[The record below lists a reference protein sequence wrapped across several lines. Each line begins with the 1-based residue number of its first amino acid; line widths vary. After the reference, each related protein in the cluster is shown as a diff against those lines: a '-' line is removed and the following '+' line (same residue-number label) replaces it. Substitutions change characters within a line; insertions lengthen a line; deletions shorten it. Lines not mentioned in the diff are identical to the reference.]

1 MFANKLVIICIIIIG
16 IGYIAYSAD
25 YFTYCSHRHI
35 SRYIYDSNGNA
46 YVDRHRLTDL
56 CNDVFK
62 LNSEENN
69 LYKQII
75 RDINPL
81 FFATKFN
88 NQEYASFD
96 AFSKN
101 HDLNFIEIRMR
112 LIQTF
117 YIIFCIIIY
126 YYLLVVIPK
135 FTIRIFLSIISKL
148 LHIIFFLSM
157 ICFILQAGPIILYI
171 NKAIKYFNKDFDFD
185 SYFISFLD
193 SYFNSTHN
201 ASK

>member
-1 MFANKLVIICIIIIG
+1 MCANKELIIICIIITG
-16 IGYIAYSAD
+16 IDYLVYSAN

-46 YVDRHRLTDL
+46 YEDRHRLTDL

-62 LNSEENN
+62 LNSEETN

-88 NQEYASFD
+88 NQEYASFN
-96 AFSKN
+96 AFLNN

-112 LIQTF
+112 LIQTC
-117 YIIFCIIIY
+117 YIIFCIIMY
-126 YYLLVVIPK
+126 YYLFVVIPR
-135 FTIRIFLSIISKL
+135 FTIRICLSIVSKL
-148 LHIIFFLSM
+148 LHIIFFISM
-157 ICFILQAGPIILYI
+157 ICFILQTTPIKIYI
-171 NKAIKYFNKDFDFD
+171 NKVIKYFKDDFDFD
-185 SYFISFLD
+185 F
-193 SYFNSTHN
+193 YFNSTHN

>member
-1 MFANKLVIICIIIIG
+1 MFANKELVIICIIITG
-16 IGYIAYSAD
+16 IGYLVYSAD

-46 YVDRHRLTDL
+46 YEDRHRLTDL

-62 LNSEENN
+62 LNSEEND
-69 LYKQII
+69 LYKRII
-75 RDINPL
+75 RDINPI

-88 NQEYASFD
+88 NQEYASFN
-96 AFSKN
+96 AFLNN

-112 LIQTF
+112 LIQIC

-126 YYLLVVIPK
+126 YFLLVVLPR
-135 FTIRIFLSIISKL
+135 FTIRTFLSIISKL
-148 LHIIFFLSM
+148 LYIIYFLSM
-157 ICFILQAGPIILYI
+157 IGFILQTSPIKIYI
-171 NKAIKYFNKDFDFD
+171 NKTIEYFIKDFEK
-185 SYFISFLD
+185 YV
-193 SYFNSTHN
+193 NSTHN